1 MTQYVRRRQNGT
13 TPPTR
18 RGGYVTDEKI
28 YPEHQR
34 PRRVERPARALPK
47 PIYMYSYSMY
57 ACMKQ
62 PAGLFRNEELRPEH
76 DSACCTAYT
85 LDEALEMA
93 LDHALEIYP
102 QEDGWEEHHVV
113 ARIVDE
119 EFVKDLL
126 ENRGKWYEEG

>member
-18 RGGYVTDEKI
+18 RGYSTDEKI

-34 PRRVERPARALPK
+34 PRRVERQARALPK

-57 ACMKQ
+57 ACISR
-62 PAGLFRNEELRPEH
+62 PAGLLRTELRPQH
-76 DSACCTAYT
+76 DCACCIAYS
-85 LDEALEMA
+85 DDDAYEMA
-93 LDHALEIYP
+93 MDHAFEIFP
-102 QEDGWEEHHVV
+102 EEDGWQEHHVTV
-113 ARIVDE
+113 RLVDE
-119 EFVKDLL
+119 EFIKDLL